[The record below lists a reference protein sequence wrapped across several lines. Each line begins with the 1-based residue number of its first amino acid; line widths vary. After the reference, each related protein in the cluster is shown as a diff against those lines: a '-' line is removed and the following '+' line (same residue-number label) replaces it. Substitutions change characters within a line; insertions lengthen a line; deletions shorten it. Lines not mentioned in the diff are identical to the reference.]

1 MWAFN
6 LPCILMVNGGK
17 AYWKSTV
24 KPIYQEL
31 YKDIL
36 LNVRKSL
43 AASLIEVAKLIDL
56 KDDAPGS
63 EDHLFMVEVAN
74 HLLSDVDEVRIKL
87 LPHLCEFVSL
97 FPEDN
102 QQMLLQTLIKERL
115 DNEKENKKTRSM
127 VVEMLTKLFEMFPPS
142 DLVDSEF
149 HQYLY
154 TAIKLD

>member
-1 MWAFN
+1 MKAAKLLLSSGTQDEMDRVKEMWAFN

-17 AYWKSTV
+17 AYWKSHV
-24 KPIYQEL
+24 KAIYKAL

-56 KDDAPGS
+56 KEDAAGS

-74 HLLSDVDEVRIKL
+74 HLLSDVDEVRFKL

-97 FPEDN
+97 FPTEN
-102 QQMLLQTLIKERL
+102 QEMLLHTLIKERL
-115 DNEKENKKTRSM
+115 DSEKGSKTR
-127 VVEMLTKLFEMFPPS
+127 ELRAKILE
-142 DLVDSEF
+142 
-149 HQYLY
+149 
-154 TAIKLD
+154 